1 LRIGKKKLSFSL
13 DFSFEITIINSEI
26 NNTFYSLFLSKMN
39 EQSVA
44 VLLRNAK
51 QILHEAD
58 NNPTIDKKRI
68 TWIKVAVDYLLDDV
82 YNLLFEARRL
92 EQVIDD
98 EKSDEDYQNDFNC
111 LIGYSINDITIA
123 RLRILDSYF
132 ISLNNK

>member
-68 TWIKVAVDYLLDDV
+68 T
-82 YNLLFEARRL
+82 
-92 EQVIDD
+92 
-98 EKSDEDYQNDFNC
+98 
-111 LIGYSINDITIA
+111 
-123 RLRILDSYF
+123 
-132 ISLNNK
+132 

>member
-1 LRIGKKKLSFSL
+1 
-13 DFSFEITIINSEI
+13 
-26 NNTFYSLFLSKMN
+26 
-39 EQSVA
+39 
-44 VLLRNAK
+44 
-51 QILHEAD
+51 
-58 NNPTIDKKRI
+58 
-68 TWIKVAVDYLLDDV
+68 VAVDYLLDDV